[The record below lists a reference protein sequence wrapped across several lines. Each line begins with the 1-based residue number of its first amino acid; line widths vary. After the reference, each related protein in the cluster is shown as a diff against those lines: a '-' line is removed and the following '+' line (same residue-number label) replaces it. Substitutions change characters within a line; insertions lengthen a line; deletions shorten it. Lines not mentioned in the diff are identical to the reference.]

1 MLIEYYT
8 GRIAKVG
15 GSPGATSPGLSA
27 CMYAGDMYVC
37 MYVLCNISSQVPP
50 YYIFSQ
56 FAKLLMKRKR
66 SAQHS
71 AAQPVEPTDAQ
82 RSALFGSYT

>member
-27 CMYAGDMYVC
+27 CMYARDMYVC
-37 MYVLCNISSQVPP
+37 MYVLRTTSSQVPP
-50 YYIFSQ
+50 
-56 FAKLLMKRKR
+56 
-66 SAQHS
+66 H
-71 AAQPVEPTDAQ
+71 
-82 RSALFGSYT
+82 